1 MITADSLL
9 RYHHRKLMAQARAR
23 DRRRGGDELN
33 SLAMQLKLST
43 PAWLTALVLVMLAGV
58 AAPARAVEADK
69 PGPCNEDA
77 MLIFDAS
84 GSMAGTDKLGVSTPI
99 PITRIDKVRSALARV
114 LPAATRYRRVG
125 LITYGPGPYAQCNV
139 RLNLKPVANAAGLIM
154 RDVETLVPAGKT
166 PLSEA
171 VQQAADVLK
180 YRDQS
185 GVIVLLTDGEETC
198 GGNPCDL
205 GKKLRAEASGLV
217 VHVIAFRVK
226 DFTWMGGQSILDTKC
241 LADEN
246 GGLYVEA
253 GNEDELAEAFEK
265 TLGCPMLSMH
275 TAR

>member
-1 MITADSLL
+1 
-9 RYHHRKLMAQARAR
+9 
-23 DRRRGGDELN
+23 
-33 SLAMQLKLST
+33 MQLNLSAAKLACVAAISV
-43 PAWLTALVLVMLAGV
+43 AMLGNA
-58 AAPARAVEADK
+58 AAPARAAEADK

-99 PITRIDKVRSALARV
+99 PVTRIDKVRQALARV

-139 RLNLKPVANAAGLIM
+139 KLNLKPVANAASAIM

-180 YRDQS
+180 YRDKS
-185 GVIVLLTDGEETC
+185 GVIVLMTDGEETC

-205 GKKLRAEASGLV
+205 GKKLRAEAVGLV
-217 VHVIAFRVK
+217 IHVIAFRVK

-246 GGLYVEA
+246 SGLYIEA

-265 TLGCPMLSMH
+265 TLGCPMMSMR
-275 TAR
+275 AMPSAVR

>member
-1 MITADSLL
+1 MHL
-9 RYHHRKLMAQARAR
+9 
-23 DRRRGGDELN
+23 EL
-33 SLAMQLKLST
+33 SR
-43 PAWLTALVLVMLAGV
+43 PAWLAALVLAMLSGI
-58 AAPARAVEADK
+58 APACAADADK
-69 PGPCNEDA
+69 EPGPCNEDA

-99 PITRIDKVRSALARV
+99 PVTRVDKVRQALARV

-125 LITYGPGPYAQCNV
+125 LITYGPGPYTQCNV
-139 RLNLKPVANAAGLIM
+139 KLNFQPVANAASHIM

-180 YRDQS
+180 YRDKP

-205 GKKLRAEASGLV
+205 GKKLRAEAAGLV
-217 VHVIAFRVK
+217 IHVIAFRVK

-246 GGLYVEA
+246 SGLYIEA
-253 GNEDELAEAFEK
+253 GSEDELAEAFEK
-265 TLGCPMLSMH
+265 TLGCPMLSQL
-275 TAR
+275 APR

>member
-1 MITADSLL
+1 MMIS
-9 RYHHRKLMAQARAR
+9 
-23 DRRRGGDELN
+23 
-33 SLAMQLKLST
+33 
-43 PAWLTALVLVMLAGV
+43 VAGPV
-58 AAPARAVEADK
+58 RAVGEDE

-84 GSMAGTDKLGVSTPI
+84 GSMAGTEKLGVSTAVAL
-99 PITRIDKVRSALARV
+99 TRIDKVRQALARV

-139 RLNLKPVANAAGLIM
+139 KLNLKPVANAASLIM

-166 PLSEA
+166 PLSES

-180 YRDQS
+180 YRDKP

-205 GKKLRAEASGLV
+205 GKKLRAEAAGLV

-246 GGLYVEA
+246 SGLYIEA
-253 GNEDELAEAFEK
+253 GSEEELAEAFEK
-265 TLGCPMLSMH
+265 TLGCPMLSMCGPRRRLSVSPRGRDG
-275 TAR
+275 ARPRRGASATPGTTSRSAS

>member
-1 MITADSLL
+1 
-9 RYHHRKLMAQARAR
+9 
-23 DRRRGGDELN
+23 
-33 SLAMQLKLST
+33 MQLKPSGAR
-43 PAWLTALVLVMLAGV
+43 PACLAALLLMMISVAGPV
-58 AAPARAVEADK
+58 RAAGEDE

-84 GSMAGTDKLGVSTPI
+84 GSMAGTEKLGVSTAVPL
-99 PITRIDKVRSALARV
+99 TRIDKVRQALARV

-139 RLNLKPVANAAGLIM
+139 KLNLKPVANAASLIM

-166 PLSEA
+166 PLSES

-180 YRDQS
+180 YRDKP

-205 GKKLRAEASGLV
+205 GKKLRAEAAGLV

-246 GGLYVEA
+246 SGLYIEA
-253 GNEDELAEAFEK
+253 GSEEELAEAFEK
-265 TLGCPMLSMH
+265 TLGCPMLSMCGA
-275 TAR
+275 TPATVR

>member
-1 MITADSLL
+1 
-9 RYHHRKLMAQARAR
+9 
-23 DRRRGGDELN
+23 
-33 SLAMQLKLST
+33 MQLKLSK
-43 PAWLTALVLVMLAGV
+43 PAWLAAIVLAMLSG
-58 AAPARAVEADK
+58 AAPVRPAGEDRS
-69 PGPCNEDA
+69 GPCNDDA

-99 PITRIDKVRSALARV
+99 PVTRIDKVRKALARA

-139 RLNLKPVANAAGLIM
+139 KLNFQPVANAASHIM
-154 RDVETLVPAGKT
+154 RDVETMVPAGKT

-180 YRDQS
+180 YRDKP

-205 GKKLRAEASGLV
+205 GKKLRAEAAGLV

-246 GGLYVEA
+246 SGLYIEA

-265 TLGCPMLSMH
+265 TLGCPMLSQH
-275 TAR
+275 ISR